1 MMAGI
6 PVCETFACAVV
17 PGYMVKYT
25 DKIRKNGDDT
35 AVLDTFNQLC
45 AARNQ
50 FLGSVAITAMC
61 GMGFYIN
68 ENGPLW
74 TRLFLAAGA
83 AGGVY
88 LMHKAATP
96 LKDLA
101 VSFYQAMNADLSQ
114 VAHST
119 YL

>member
-1 MMAGI
+1 MVGI
-6 PVCETFACAVV
+6 SVCETFACALA
-17 PGYMVKYT
+17 PGYMEKYT

-35 AVLDTFNQLC
+35 ALLDTFNQLC
-45 AARNQ
+45 AARNK
-50 FLGSVAITAMC
+50 FLGPVAITALC
-61 GMGFYIN
+61 GVGFYIQG
-68 ENGPLW
+68 NGPLW
-74 TRLFLAAGA
+74 TRLLFAAGA

-88 LMHKAATP
+88 LMHKEATP